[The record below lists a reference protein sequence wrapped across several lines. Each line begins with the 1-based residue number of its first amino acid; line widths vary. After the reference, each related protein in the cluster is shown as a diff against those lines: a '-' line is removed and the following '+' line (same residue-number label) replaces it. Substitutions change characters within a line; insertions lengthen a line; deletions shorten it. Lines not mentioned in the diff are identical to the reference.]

1 MALSSWLLLQRRK
14 CGYCEL
20 HRPGTRRFTET
31 VLIIGASS
39 GIGKAL
45 ALQYAQRGATLFLVA
60 RRQEQLER
68 VADQCRAYLAKG
80 TEPSVGHGISVRV
93 FTLAADITQI
103 EDVVELEK
111 FLGRHLL
118 SGTPES
124 EYTAGGCGSLD
135 TLVLCAGVLS
145 VRPFTELAYG
155 EKDHSLAQSSQQYPL
170 FEDEN
175 TLRTQLSQVS
185 SVTHNI
191 FATNVYGLIH
201 TTQVTLPWLSRA
213 PAGRIVVVSS
223 AAGCT
228 GTPTR
233 TLYAASKHALHGFFD
248 SLRIELAYTSR
259 VTICLV
265 CPGTVATDLRRS
277 AADLVVTPN
286 VSSTTSLSPSPSN
299 SKVTVIGSTHGK
311 LSTDV
316 CAQRILRAGDNSWER
331 TVFIPWWYDWMPLL
345 QFIHP
350 PWLDYLAAKKY
361 GLVR

>member
-1 MALSSWLLLQRRK
+1 MALGSWFVLHRRQ
-14 CGYCEL
+14 CGPCERR
-20 HRPGTRRFTET
+20 RPGTRRSTET

-68 VADQCRAYLAKG
+68 VADQCRACLKKE
-80 TEPSVGHGISVRV
+80 TEPSVGYGV
-93 FTLAADITQI
+93 FTLVADITQM
-103 EDVVELEK
+103 EDLVELEK
-111 FLGRHLL
+111 FLGRQLR
-118 SGTPES
+118 GTPES
-124 EYTAGGCGSLD
+124 EHTAGEGGSLD

-145 VRPFTELAYG
+145 VRPFAELAYG
-155 EKDHSLAQSSQQYPL
+155 ETSSSLTQLSQEYPF
-170 FEDEN
+170 FENEN
-175 TLRTQLSQVS
+175 TLRTQLSRVN
-185 SVTHNI
+185 SVTQSI

-201 TTQVTLPWLSRA
+201 ATQLTLPWLSRA

-259 VTICLV
+259 VTVCLV

-277 AADLVVTPN
+277 AADLVVNPS
-286 VSSTTSLSPSPSN
+286 VSSATSSSN
-299 SKVTVIGSTHGK
+299 SEATVTGSTQGK
-311 LSTDV
+311 LSAEA
-316 CAQRILRAGDNSWER
+316 CAQRILDAADNLWER
-331 TVFIPWWYDWMPLL
+331 TVFIPRWYGWIPWL
-345 QFIHP
+345 QFVHP
-350 PWLDYLAAKKY
+350 TWLDYLAAKKY
-361 GLVR
+361 GLVK